1 MNNSV
6 QLSTEIERLT
16 KEIVEGRGYIL
27 LPDLLTS
34 SEAKNARDL
43 VLELADRER
52 SATGKLFSRNNK
64 ERLYGLIHKGE
75 IFQYM
80 VQHPQVLSV
89 IEAILGEEVIL
100 GGFSAHILHSD
111 APRMGVH
118 VDYPYWAM
126 TSPYPKHPVLE
137 VQVIWMVED
146 FTDRNGAPLFAAESQ
161 KLATKPD
168 LEKFEQTAQKI
179 TGKAGTAIIAHGLC
193 WHDTSVNSTNNPRVS
208 ILGNYLPQFIHPLE
222 DSLFDMRSD
231 AIDRASPKLK
241 HLLRHQ
247 LKPNNEQTFKM
258 KHKMRDSNN

>member
-1 MNNSV
+1 MNHSV
-6 QLSTEIERLT
+6 QLSTEIARLA

-27 LPDLLTS
+27 LPNLLTS

-52 SATGKLFSRNNK
+52 SATGKLVNHNNK
-64 ERLYGLIHKGE
+64 ERLYGLINKGE
-75 IFQYM
+75 IFEKM

-100 GGFSAHILHSD
+100 GGFSAHILHAN

-126 TSPYPKHPVLE
+126 NSPYPKHPILE

-146 FTDRNGAPLFAAESQ
+146 FTDRNGAPLFVPESQ

-179 TGKAGTAIIAHGLC
+179 TGGAGTAIIAHGLC
-193 WHDTSVNSTNNPRVS
+193 WHDTSVNSTDNPRVS
-208 ILGNYLPQFIHPLE
+208 ILGNYIPEFIHPLE
-222 DSLFDMRSD
+222 DSLYDMRSD
-231 AIDRASPKLK
+231 AIDRATPKLK
-241 HLLRHQ
+241 QLLRHQ
-247 LKPNNEQTFKM
+247 LKSNSEQTFKM
-258 KHKMRDSNN
+258 THKMRYSNN